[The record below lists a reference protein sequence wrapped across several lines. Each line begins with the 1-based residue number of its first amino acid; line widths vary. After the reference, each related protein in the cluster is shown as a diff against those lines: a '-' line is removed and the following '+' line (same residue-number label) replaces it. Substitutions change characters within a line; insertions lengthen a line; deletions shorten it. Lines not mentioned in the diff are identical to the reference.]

1 MYSLL
6 YFLLPFCYELIYEF
20 YSFPLTLSF
29 LFDLVIGERSPKA
42 LSEKKLNIKKVES
55 ESDKNKAKNDK
66 EVQEK
71 LGMTTVNK
79 KSPQAEKSSGG
90 KDVT

>member
-1 MYSLL
+1 
-6 YFLLPFCYELIYEF
+6 LIYEF

-42 LSEKKLNIKKVES
+42 LSEKNLNIKKVES
-55 ESDKNKAKNDK
+55 ESDKNKAKNGKDVK

-71 LGMTTVNK
+71 LGITTVNK